1 MRNRNNIVTIL
12 AIVIILAFFIGTMAV
27 MSKAEA
33 FNMTLFDT
41 TYNFDKA
48 QIQLPDGQIITGEV
62 ESWTDWET
70 SDAIQVKING
80 VTYYTHLS
88 RVVLIAK

>member
-1 MRNRNNIVTIL
+1 
-12 AIVIILAFFIGTMAV
+12 
-27 MSKAEA
+27 
-33 FNMTLFDT
+33 MTLFDT